1 MPSLPTI
8 FLARHAETVFN
19 AAQRM
24 QGHMGHTPLTRNG
37 MRQADA
43 MGAALRALL
52 GARPDI
58 DIWASR
64 SGRTLQTAAI
74 IAEHLERDFFDV
86 RQDARLLEIDVGAW
100 EGRSY
105 ADIVAE
111 TGPIVCAERR
121 LFSARPPG
129 GEWYPDIARRL
140 DDWLGELDP
149 ARPALVIS
157 HGITARVLRGRLVGG
172 EPIEPGCVPIAADA
186 PQGTVFRIEN
196 GREQAVHLGHGS
208 VDAKAR
214 GF

>member
-121 LFSARPPG
+121 LFSAHG
-129 GEWYPDIARRL
+129 L
-140 DDWLGELDP
+140 DYENVSKPQADDAG
-149 ARPALVIS
+149 
-157 HGITARVLRGRLVGG
+157 
-172 EPIEPGCVPIAADA
+172 IAA
-186 PQGTVFRIEN
+186 
-196 GREQAVHLGHGS
+196 AV
-208 VDAKAR
+208 
-214 GF
+214 